1 MHAVVVAD
9 SDGADNAPALPSARV
24 VRISPV
30 FAQARL
36 PEDAGRGTAK
46 VVECVLEFDGD
57 AKARFGQHVRVE
69 FRK

>member
-1 MHAVVVAD
+1 M
-9 SDGADNAPALPSARV
+9 ARV

-36 PEDAGRGTAK
+36 PEDAGRGVAK
-46 VVECVLEFDGD
+46 VVECVLEFESA
-57 AKARFGQHVRVE
+57 AKARVGQHVRVE